1 MLSTYYIKEERRI
14 KQNNNLSG
22 LDLLKQKRSDIPA
35 ITHIDYS
42 ARVQT
47 VDKKRNPFTYEILKL
62 YKEKTKCSVLVNTSF
77 NVRGEPIVNTEIDA
91 FNCFMN
97 TDMDCVVIGNRFFEK
112 QKQDKNIYTNKIK
125 KFFKR
130 GIELD

>member
-1 MLSTYYIKEERRI
+1 MIKKEI
-14 KQNNNLSG
+14 L
-22 LDLLKQKRSDIPA
+22 
-35 ITHIDYS
+35 
-42 ARVQT
+42 
-47 VDKKRNPFTYEILKL
+47 TYEILKL

-125 KFFKR
+125 KVFKR